1 MTEEG
6 WEVVEATEDA
16 VPLLD
21 TGSRR
26 SVVTDTAV
34 EQKQVRKLSVLDI
47 FRHKRLCFNTAII
60 CIAWCVS

>member
-1 MTEEG
+1 MIEEG
-6 WEVVEATEDA
+6 WEVLEATEDA

-47 FRHKRLCFNTAII
+47 FRHKHLCFNTAII